1 MGIKEK
7 MTELTNSAKNRA
19 RNLGTKVVKRK
30 REIGAAVA
38 AGIFG
43 LSLGTAIRTNRKDDV
58 RDTKATPEQAITEQ
72 ATAEQVNPEKLA
84 EIDARLAEIESMI
97 ESIGGKVSSS
107 GNVEDKLKEIE
118 GQLDNVSEA
127 LAKADESSQ
136 NASDEIK
143 NKLDLILRENEVVGG
158 VATAGA
164 VASVENREL
173 IKELLEQVKNSGNK
187 DDQQAVMNTIKA
199 ERLLNELTC
208 NIELAEVGLEK
219 HITMGVD
226 VDLEASAKTVEQLI
240 ESLGKLKGFVTPEKY
255 VELLNR
261 LENINTKL
269 GACVYVTYAEQSDI
283 KTYFERGKVCFS
295 FEDVG
300 LAKEPY
306 WWSFHY
312 NEGGKAVN
320 VVLTMCVENGE
331 TTYRVAKTTGEI
343 GGKYITWN
351 ETEVAEYDVEGNQIK
366 YKGKVCQNVQTVC
379 YESDNGTLVEDMA
392 EEISSAEFDGE
403 KWTLKTKNND
413 DVTKVEILVDS
424 SVDDDSKYREIV
436 MYDGGEEIARGSI
449 EDSKE
454 IYKQICDQFGEL
466 QGGKKLTIIGTEEQK

>member
-118 GQLDNVSEA
+118 RQLDDVSEA

-158 VATAGA
+158 MATAGT

-255 VELLNR
+255 VE
-261 LENINTKL
+261 
-269 GACVYVTYAEQSDI
+269 
-283 KTYFERGKVCFS
+283 F
-295 FEDVG
+295 
-300 LAKEPY
+300 
-306 WWSFHY
+306 
-312 NEGGKAVN
+312 
-320 VVLTMCVENGE
+320 
-331 TTYRVAKTTGEI
+331 
-343 GGKYITWN
+343 
-351 ETEVAEYDVEGNQIK
+351 
-366 YKGKVCQNVQTVC
+366 
-379 YESDNGTLVEDMA
+379 
-392 EEISSAEFDGE
+392 
-403 KWTLKTKNND
+403 
-413 DVTKVEILVDS
+413 
-424 SVDDDSKYREIV
+424 
-436 MYDGGEEIARGSI
+436 
-449 EDSKE
+449 
-454 IYKQICDQFGEL
+454 
-466 QGGKKLTIIGTEEQK
+466 